1 MDTWTLYKP
10 EERRN
15 IGIYV
20 VGIVFYRFGLEV
32 FNGSIITLAVDRF
45 SPEHTFETLGVL
57 TGLNQA
63 MQFFGAILIVQSLLY
78 SLTRFLGANGQVYF
92 YSDCFGNYSLH
103 LRFNGHCTLN
113 Y

>member
-1 MDTWTLYKP
+1 MMDIFQFKIVRNSMDTWTLYKP

-92 YSDCFGNYSLH
+92 YS
-103 LRFNGHCTLN
+103 
-113 Y
+113 

>member
-1 MDTWTLYKP
+1 MMDIFQLQIIRNSVEIWALYKP

-45 SPEHTFETLGVL
+45 SPEHTFEILGAL

-63 MQFFGAILIVQSLLY
+63 MQFFGAILIVQFPFIFTDEVS
-78 SLTRFLGANGQVYF
+78 RGQ
-92 YSDCFGNYSLH
+92 
-103 LRFNGHCTLN
+103 
-113 Y
+113 